1 MKAFSETGAID
12 FIGDL
17 EESFKCG
24 SMCAKPL
31 FPAVAAV
38 ADGPVSRSCSR
49 GMLEDASGSPAAAGV
64 AGISALMLFIAG
76 FGAFP
81 LCSDFAGKSK
91 E

>member
-1 MKAFSETGAID
+1 
-12 FIGDL
+12 
-17 EESFKCG
+17 
-24 SMCAKPL
+24 
-31 FPAVAAV
+31 
-38 ADGPVSRSCSR
+38 
-49 GMLEDASGSPAAAGV
+49 MLEDASGSPAAAGV